1 MDFPGIFYVDSP
13 VSIRVLARRVC
24 FGYRVHADRRH
35 FIGGSNQEEKGSQAS
50 KCILIHT
57 KTHLYGTKKVRR
69 AAHFFC
75 W

>member
-35 FIGGSNQEEKGSQAS
+35 SIGGSNQEEKSPQAS
-50 KCILIHT
+50 
-57 KTHLYGTKKVRR
+57 
-69 AAHFFC
+69 
-75 W
+75 